1 MSNRKS
7 TARRRTAKKSSGGS
21 VWPWVLM
28 LGVVAGGIQAY
39 EHRDSLMPQRHV
51 AKATSSSS
59 ASAPKVATVPK
70 REVVTP
76 EKVAS
81 IRPSSPALPGNGPVP
96 PRAIAM
102 PSVSQPTQVA
112 AIQPE
117 PRPSIEKVSLGEKA
131 GAFAFCGRSGLNN
144 CVADGNTFWM
154 KGVKMQ
160 LAGIE
165 VPQIDRARCMEERQR
180 GFIAKVRLRDML
192 NAGAFDVSSSGDAG
206 GQAAERKRLSRS
218 GVSFADQ
225 LVREGLA
232 HPASAK
238 NQSWCG

>member
-1 MSNRKS
+1 VSNRKP
-7 TARRRTAKKSSGGS
+7 TGRRRTAKKSGGGS

-39 EHRDSLMPQRHV
+39 EHRDSLLPQRQV
-51 AKATSSSS
+51 ARSTSATSTSSKVAAAAKRETVAPER
-59 ASAPKVATVPK
+59 ASA
-70 REVVTP
+70 
-76 EKVAS
+76 
-81 IRPSSPALPGNGPVP
+81 IRPTSPVLQQ
-96 PRAIAM
+96 
-102 PSVSQPTQVA
+102 SQVA
-112 AIQPE
+112 AILPE
-117 PRPSIEKVSLGEKA
+117 TRPSVEKISLGEKS

-180 GFIAKVRLRDML
+180 GFIAKVRLRDLL
-192 NAGAFDVSSSGDAG
+192 NAGAFDVVSSGAAG
-206 GQAAERKRLSRS
+206 GQAMERKRLSRS

>member
-7 TARRRTAKKSSGGS
+7 TARRRTAKKSGGGS

-39 EHRDSLMPQRHV
+39 EHRDSLLPQRL
-51 AKATSSSS
+51 AARSTQTTTNS
-59 ASAPKVATVPK
+59 PKVAVAAK
-70 REVVTP
+70 REAAAP
-76 EKVAS
+76 ERVAA
-81 IRPSSPALPGNGPVP
+81 IRPASPVLPGSGPVP
-96 PRAIAM
+96 PRSIAM
-102 PSVSQPTQVA
+102 PPAQVA
-112 AIQPE
+112 AILPE
-117 PRPSIEKVSLGEKA
+117 TRPSVEKISLGEKT

-180 GFIAKVRLRDML
+180 GFVAKVRLRDML
-192 NAGAFDVSSSGDAG
+192 NAGAFDVASSGAAG
-206 GQAAERKRLSRS
+206 EQTMERKRLSRS

>member
-7 TARRRTAKKSSGGS
+7 TARRRTAKKSGGGS

-39 EHRDSLMPQRHV
+39 EHRDSLLPQRH
-51 AKATSSSS
+51 AARSTQTATNS
-59 ASAPKVATVPK
+59 PKVAVAAK
-70 REVVTP
+70 RETAAP
-76 EKVAS
+76 ERAAA
-81 IRPSSPALPGNGPVP
+81 IRPASPVLPGSGPVP
-96 PRAIAM
+96 PRSIAM
-102 PSVSQPTQVA
+102 PPAQVA
-112 AIQPE
+112 AILPE
-117 PRPSIEKVSLGEKA
+117 TRPSVEKISLGEKA

-180 GFIAKVRLRDML
+180 GFVAKVRLRDML
-192 NAGAFDVSSSGDAG
+192 NAGAFDVASSGAAG
-206 GQAAERKRLSRS
+206 EQTMERKRLSRS

>member
-1 MSNRKS
+1 VSNRKS
-7 TARRRTAKKSSGGS
+7 TARRRTAKKSGGGS

-39 EHRDSLMPQRHV
+39 EHRDSLLPQRHF
-51 AKATSSSS
+51 AKATSPATSS
-59 ASAPKVATVPK
+59 PKVATAAK
-70 REVVTP
+70 RDSVTP

-81 IRPSSPALPGNGPVP
+81 IRPASPPLPGNGPVP
-96 PRAIAM
+96 PRPIAM
-102 PSVSQPTQVA
+102 PSASQPSQVA
-112 AIQPE
+112 AILPE
-117 PRPSIEKVSLGEKA
+117 TRPSVEKISLGEKS
-131 GAFAFCGRSGLNN
+131 GTFAFCGRSGLNN

-180 GFIAKVRLRDML
+180 GFVAKVRLRDML
-192 NAGAFDVSSSGDAG
+192 NAGAFDVASSGAAG
-206 GQAAERKRLSRS
+206 GQATERKRLSRS

>member
-39 EHRDSLMPQRHV
+39 EHRDSLLPQRH
-51 AKATSSSS
+51 AARSTQTTTNS
-59 ASAPKVATVPK
+59 PKVAVAAK
-70 REVVTP
+70 RETAAP
-76 EKVAS
+76 ERVAA
-81 IRPSSPALPGNGPVP
+81 IRPASPVLPGSGPVP
-96 PRAIAM
+96 PRSIAM
-102 PSVSQPTQVA
+102 PPAQVA
-112 AIQPE
+112 AILPE
-117 PRPSIEKVSLGEKA
+117 TRPSVEKISLGEKT

-180 GFIAKVRLRDML
+180 GFVAKVRLRDML
-192 NAGAFDVSSSGDAG
+192 NAGAFDVASSGAAG
-206 GQAAERKRLSRS
+206 EQTMERKRLSRS

>member
-39 EHRDSLMPQRHV
+39 EHRDSLLPQRHV
-51 AKATSSSS
+51 AKATSSATSS
-59 ASAPKVATVPK
+59 PKVATAAK
-70 REVVTP
+70 RDIVTT

-81 IRPSSPALPGNGPVP
+81 IRPAAPVLPGNGPVP
-96 PRAIAM
+96 PRPIAM
-102 PSVSQPTQVA
+102 PSAAQPSQVA
-112 AIQPE
+112 AILPE
-117 PRPSIEKVSLGEKA
+117 TRPSVEKISLGEKS

-154 KGVKMQ
+154 KGVKTQ
-160 LAGIE
+160 LAGID

-180 GFIAKVRLRDML
+180 GFVAKVRLRDML
-192 NAGAFDVSSSGDAG
+192 NAGAFDVASSGDAA
-206 GQAAERKRLSRS
+206 GQATERKRLSRS

-232 HPASAK
+232 HPVSAK

>member
-1 MSNRKS
+1 MSNRKP
-7 TARRRTAKKSSGGS
+7 TTRRRTAKKSAGGS

-39 EHRDSLMPQRHV
+39 EHRDSLLPQRHV
-51 AKATSSSS
+51 AKATSTTTG
-59 ASAPKVATVPK
+59 APKVAMTAK
-70 REVVTP
+70 RESAAP
-76 EKVAS
+76 EKTAA
-81 IRPSSPALPGNGPVP
+81 IRPASPVVPGNGPVP
-96 PRAIAM
+96 PRSIAM
-102 PSVSQPTQVA
+102 PPAAQQSQVA
-112 AIQPE
+112 AILPE
-117 PRPSIEKVSLGEKA
+117 TRPSVEKISLGEKS

-154 KGVKMQ
+154 KGVKTQ

-192 NAGAFDVSSSGDAG
+192 NAGAFDVASSGTVG
-206 GQAAERKRLSRS
+206 GQAMERKRISRS

-232 HPASAK
+232 HPASSK

>member
-1 MSNRKS
+1 VSNRKS

-39 EHRDSLMPQRHV
+39 EYRDSLLPQRHA
-51 AKATSSSS
+51 AKATSSATNS
-59 ASAPKVATVPK
+59 PKVATTA
-70 REVVTP
+70 RRDTVTT

-81 IRPSSPALPGNGPVP
+81 IRPASPVLPGNGPVP
-96 PRAIAM
+96 PRPIAM
-102 PSVSQPTQVA
+102 PSIAPPSQVA
-112 AIQPE
+112 GILPE
-117 PRPSIEKVSLGEKA
+117 TRPSVEKISLGEKS

-160 LAGIE
+160 LAGID

-192 NAGAFDVSSSGDAG
+192 NAGTFDVASSGEAG
-206 GQAAERKRLSRS
+206 GQALERKRLSRS

-232 HPASAK
+232 HPASVK

>member
-1 MSNRKS
+1 MSNRKP

-39 EHRDSLMPQRHV
+39 EHRDSLLPQRHV
-51 AKATSSSS
+51 AKATSPATNS
-59 ASAPKVATVPK
+59 PKVATTAK
-70 REVVTP
+70 RDMVTA

-81 IRPSSPALPGNGPVP
+81 IRPASPALPGNGPVP
-96 PRAIAM
+96 PRPIAM
-102 PSVSQPTQVA
+102 PSASQPSQVA
-112 AIQPE
+112 AILPE
-117 PRPSIEKVSLGEKA
+117 TRPSVEKISLGEKS

-180 GFIAKVRLRDML
+180 GFVAKVRLRDML
-192 NAGAFDVSSSGDAG
+192 NAGAFDVSSSGTAG
-206 GQAAERKRLSRS
+206 GQATERKRLSRS

>member
-1 MSNRKS
+1 MSNRKP
-7 TARRRTAKKSSGGS
+7 TGRRRAAKKSGGGS

-39 EHRDSLMPQRHV
+39 EHRDSLLPQRHV
-51 AKATSSSS
+51 ARSTSATTTS
-59 ASAPKVATVPK
+59 PKVA
-70 REVVTP
+70 
-76 EKVAS
+76 VAAKHETAAS
-81 IRPSSPALPGNGPVP
+81 ERASAIRPASPVLPGNGPVP
-96 PRAIAM
+96 PRSIAM
-102 PSVSQPTQVA
+102 PPATQQSQVA
-112 AIQPE
+112 AILPE
-117 PRPSIEKVSLGEKA
+117 TRPSVEKISLGEKS
-131 GAFAFCGRSGLNN
+131 GTFAFCGRSGLNN

-180 GFIAKVRLRDML
+180 GFVAKVRLRDML
-192 NAGAFDVSSSGDAG
+192 NAGTFDVASSAAAG
-206 GQAAERKRLSRS
+206 GQAMERKRLSRS

>member
-1 MSNRKS
+1 MSNRKPA
-7 TARRRTAKKSSGGS
+7 ARRRTAKKSGGGS
-21 VWPWVLM
+21 IWPWVLM
-28 LGVVAGGIQAY
+28 LGLVGGGIQAY
-39 EHRDSLMPQRHV
+39 EHRDSLLPQRHV
-51 AKATSSSS
+51 ARATSTTTNS
-59 ASAPKVATVPK
+59 PKLATAAK
-70 REVVTP
+70 REAAAP

-81 IRPSSPALPGNGPVP
+81 IRPASPVSPGNGPVP
-96 PRAIAM
+96 PRSIAM
-102 PSVSQPTQVA
+102 PSTSSQSKVA
-112 AIQPE
+112 AILPE
-117 PRPSIEKVSLGEKA
+117 TRPTVEKISIGEKS

-192 NAGAFDVSSSGDAG
+192 NAGTFDVASSAG
-206 GQAAERKRLSRS
+206 ASGQAMERKRLSRS

>member
-7 TARRRTAKKSSGGS
+7 TTRRRTAKKSSGGS
-21 VWPWVLM
+21 IWPWVLM

-39 EHRDSLMPQRHV
+39 EHRDSLMPQRH
-51 AKATSSSS
+51 AKVTSPATNS
-59 ASAPKVATVPK
+59 PKVATTA
-70 REVVTP
+70 RRDTVTT

-81 IRPSSPALPGNGPVP
+81 IRPTSPGLPGSGPVP
-96 PRAIAM
+96 PRSIAM
-102 PSVSQPTQVA
+102 PSAAQPSPVA
-112 AIQPE
+112 AILPE
-117 PRPSIEKVSLGEKA
+117 TRPSVEKISLGEKS

-154 KGVKMQ
+154 KGTKMQ

-192 NAGAFDVSSSGDAG
+192 NAGAFDVASTGDAG
-206 GQAAERKRLSRS
+206 GQTTERKRLSRS

-232 HPASAK
+232 HPVSAK

>member
-39 EHRDSLMPQRHV
+39 EYRDSLLPQRHA
-51 AKATSSSS
+51 AKATSSATNS
-59 ASAPKVATVPK
+59 PKVATTA
-70 REVVTP
+70 RRDTVTT

-81 IRPSSPALPGNGPVP
+81 IRPASPVLPGNGPVP
-96 PRAIAM
+96 PRPIAM
-102 PSVSQPTQVA
+102 PSIAPPSQVA
-112 AIQPE
+112 GILPE
-117 PRPSIEKVSLGEKA
+117 TRPSVEKISLGEKS

-160 LAGIE
+160 LAGID

-180 GFIAKVRLRDML
+180 GFIAKVRLRDMH
-192 NAGAFDVSSSGDAG
+192 VP
-206 GQAAERKRLSRS
+206 RPPWR
-218 GVSFADQ
+218 
-225 LVREGLA
+225 VRERGD
-232 HPASAK
+232 
-238 NQSWCG
+238 GGR

>member
-39 EHRDSLMPQRHV
+39 EYRDSLLPQRHA
-51 AKATSSSS
+51 AKATSSATNS
-59 ASAPKVATVPK
+59 PKVATTA
-70 REVVTP
+70 RRDTVTT

-81 IRPSSPALPGNGPVP
+81 IRPASPVLPGNGPVP
-96 PRAIAM
+96 PRPIAM
-102 PSVSQPTQVA
+102 PSIAPPSQVA
-112 AIQPE
+112 GILPE
-117 PRPSIEKVSLGEKA
+117 TRPSVEKISLGEKS

-160 LAGIE
+160 LAGID

-192 NAGAFDVSSSGDAG
+192 NAGTFDVASSGEAG
-206 GQAAERKRLSRS
+206 GQTLERKRLSRS

-232 HPASAK
+232 HPASVK

>member
-39 EHRDSLMPQRHV
+39 EHRDSLLPQRAV
-51 AKATSSSS
+51 AKATSS
-59 ASAPKVATVPK
+59 AANAPKVTTAAK
-70 REVVTP
+70 REAVTS
-76 EKVAS
+76 EKVAA
-81 IRPSSPALPGNGPVP
+81 IRPAAPVLPGNAPVP
-96 PRAIAM
+96 PRSIAM
-102 PSVSQPTQVA
+102 PPTASQNKVA
-112 AIQPE
+112 AILPE
-117 PRPSIEKVSLGEKA
+117 TRPSVEKVSLGEKS
-131 GAFAFCGRSGLNN
+131 GTFAFCGRSGLNN

-180 GFIAKVRLRDML
+180 GFIAKVRLREML
-192 NAGAFDVSSSGDAG
+192 NAGAFDVASTGAAG
-206 GQAAERKRLSRS
+206 GQATERTRLSRS

-232 HPASAK
+232 HPLSEK

>member
-39 EHRDSLMPQRHV
+39 EYRDSLLPQRHA
-51 AKATSSSS
+51 AKATSSATNS
-59 ASAPKVATVPK
+59 PKVATAAK
-70 REVVTP
+70 RDTVTT

-81 IRPSSPALPGNGPVP
+81 IRPASPVLPGNGPVP
-96 PRAIAM
+96 PRSIAM
-102 PSVSQPTQVA
+102 PSVAQPSQVA
-112 AIQPE
+112 AILPE
-117 PRPSIEKVSLGEKA
+117 TRPSVEKISLGEKS

-160 LAGIE
+160 LAGID

-192 NAGAFDVSSSGDAG
+192 NAGTFDVASSSDAG
-206 GQAAERKRLSRS
+206 GQATERKRLSRS

-232 HPASAK
+232 HPVSAK

>member
-1 MSNRKS
+1 MSNRKP
-7 TARRRTAKKSSGGS
+7 TGRRRTAKKSGGS

-39 EHRDSLMPQRHV
+39 EHRDSFLPQRQA
-51 AKATSSSS
+51 AKTPATTT
-59 ASAPKVATVPK
+59 AQK
-70 REVVTP
+70 VVTTTRG
-76 EKVAS
+76 ETT
-81 IRPSSPALPGNGPVP
+81 PADKTAAVRAAPPVLPGHGPVP

-102 PSVSQPTQVA
+102 PSAQQGGTT
-112 AIQPE
+112 AILPE
-117 PRPSIEKVSLGEKA
+117 TRPSVEKISLVEKN
-131 GAFAFCGRSGLNN
+131 GVFAFCGRSGLNN

-160 LAGIE
+160 VAGID

-192 NAGAFDVSSSGDAG
+192 NAGNFEVASAGTAG
-206 GQAAERKRLSRS
+206 GEATERKRLSRS

-232 HPASAK
+232 QPATAK
-238 NQSWCG
+238 NRSWCS

>member
-7 TARRRTAKKSSGGS
+7 TARRRTAKKPGGGS

-39 EHRDSLMPQRHV
+39 EHRDSLMPQRQV
-51 AKATSSSS
+51 AKATTNS
-59 ASAPKVATVPK
+59 PKVATAAK
-70 REVVTP
+70 RDAVTA

-81 IRPSSPALPGNGPVP
+81 IRPASPALPGNGPVP
-96 PRAIAM
+96 PRPIAM
-102 PSVSQPTQVA
+102 PSASQPSQVA
-112 AIQPE
+112 AILPE
-117 PRPSIEKVSLGEKA
+117 TRPSVEKISLGEKS

-154 KGVKMQ
+154 KGVKTQ

-165 VPQIDRARCMEERQR
+165 VPQINRARCMEERQR
-180 GFIAKVRLRDML
+180 GFVAKVRLREML
-192 NAGAFDVSSSGDAG
+192 NAGAFDVASSGDAA
-206 GQAAERKRLSRS
+206 GQATERKRLSRS

>member
-1 MSNRKS
+1 VSNRKS
-7 TARRRTAKKSSGGS
+7 TARRRTAKKSGGGS

-39 EHRDSLMPQRHV
+39 EHRDSLLPQRHV
-51 AKATSSSS
+51 AKATSPATSSS
-59 ASAPKVATVPK
+59 KVATAAK
-70 REVVTP
+70 RDSVAP

-81 IRPSSPALPGNGPVP
+81 IRPASPALPGNGPVP
-96 PRAIAM
+96 PRPIAM
-102 PSVSQPTQVA
+102 PSVSQPSQVA
-112 AIQPE
+112 AILPE
-117 PRPSIEKVSLGEKA
+117 TRPSVEKISLGEKS
-131 GAFAFCGRSGLNN
+131 GTFAFCGRSGLNN

-180 GFIAKVRLRDML
+180 GFVAKVRLRDML
-192 NAGAFDVSSSGDAG
+192 NAGAFDVASSAAAG
-206 GQAAERKRLSRS
+206 GQATDRKRLSRS